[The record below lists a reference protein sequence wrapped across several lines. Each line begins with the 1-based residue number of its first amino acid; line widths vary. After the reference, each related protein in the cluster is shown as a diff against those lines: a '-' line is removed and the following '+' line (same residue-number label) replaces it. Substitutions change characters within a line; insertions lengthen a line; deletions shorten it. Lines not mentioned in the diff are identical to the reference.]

1 MKVKVYHTRFSEGAT
16 REVEVT
22 QGESIVTT
30 LERVFL
36 AAQNDMTPG
45 APKGELPSMM
55 VGDVCE
61 VRGICYR
68 VAPCGWIELDDSERP
83 MDKLGEDA
91 ELAAHDHRPTRKFR
105 DSGM

>member
-1 MKVKVYHTRFSEGAT
+1 MP
-16 REVEVT
+16 
-22 QGESIVTT
+22 GESIVTT

-36 AAQNDMTPG
+36 AAQKDMTRD
-45 APKGELPSMM
+45 AGEAGLPPMCI
-55 VGDVCE
+55 GDVCE
-61 VRGICYR
+61 VRGIFYR